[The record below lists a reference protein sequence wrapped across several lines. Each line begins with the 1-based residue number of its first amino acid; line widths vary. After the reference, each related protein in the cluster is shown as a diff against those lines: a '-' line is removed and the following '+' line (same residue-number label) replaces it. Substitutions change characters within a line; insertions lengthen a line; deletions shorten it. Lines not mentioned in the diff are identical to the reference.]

1 MAKFKVRVKAGP
13 SPFGDWDAYQNF
25 KRATKKQQQAAGTT
39 AKVQRQ
45 LQAGWNNSRGTKP
58 AMRTLTSSRGEKY
71 QVPEDHYQD
80 YMTFFRSAQ
89 DSQKS
94 EGYSRTGKYRDVV
107 SAADYIDYA
116 FGKNTRVKPIVQEG
130 CGHIALLEYSP
141 WYQIL
146 RVTFTNNGS
155 VVAFFRVPK
164 LVAGTLMSLAQSKA
178 TRHDGRH
185 VLGIYFWDLVRIR
198 GTVHGSRYKFEYV
211 LDNSTGNLPGRPYGS
226 GENFYV
232 HETGPDKN
240 IQAKLDALNKA
251 KTEVDKVTGA
261 EQILQ
266 SAMNED
272 ERTPEDLRVLQGML
286 DMLHGNISSE
296 EVQAKL
302 DERIKQLEAEQHDVV
317 RNVNVGQRMQSSD
330 VDHESLG
337 SLDAFVGL
345 TPEQQQ
351 EVEYAKYALRGD
363 LQNREIGRHN
373 AKRRMERSWDAE
385 RVSDKV
391 QELVSQNKFGRGIGV
406 EAFNAKFP
414 NATQQFDY
422 LKSRGFIPADAR
434 YINS

>member
-1 MAKFKVRVKAGP
+1 MAKFKVRVKVGP
-13 SPFGDWDAYQNF
+13 SPFGDYSAYEAF
-25 KRATKKQQQAAGTT
+25 KRATKKQQEAMGTR
-39 AKVQRQ
+39 AKVQKQ
-45 LQAGWNNSRGTKP
+45 LQSGWNNSRGVKP
-58 AMRTLTSSRGEKY
+58 AMRTLVSTSGATY

-80 YMTFFRSAQ
+80 YMTFYRSAI
-89 DSQKS
+89 DSQKTDA
-94 EGYSRTGKYRDVV
+94 YSKSGKYRDVV

-116 FGKNTRVKPIVQEG
+116 FGKNTRVRPIVQEG

-178 TRHDGRH
+178 TRHDGKH

-211 LDNSTGNLPGRPYGS
+211 LDNSTGNLSGRPYGS

-240 IQAKLDALNKA
+240 IQAKLDALNEAKA
-251 KTEVDKVTGA
+251 AVDKTVGA

-272 ERTPEDLRVLQGML
+272 ERTPEDVQVLQGML
-286 DMLHGNISSE
+286 DLLHDNISAE

-302 DERIKQLEAEQHDVV
+302 DERIKQLESEQHDVT
-317 RNVNVGQRMQSSD
+317 RNVNIGPRIQSSD
-330 VDHESLG
+330 VSHLG
-337 SLDAFVGL
+337 NTDAFVGL

-351 EVEYAKYALRGD
+351 ELDYYNQALRGD
-363 LQNREIGRHN
+363 LQNREIRQHN
-373 AKRRMERSWDAE
+373 AKRRIDRSWDADRITE
-385 RVSDKV
+385 KV
-391 QELVSQNKFGRGIGV
+391 NELVRNNKFGKGIGV
-406 EAFNAKFP
+406 EAFNARFP